1 MTKQNEFSNSLPN
14 ILTFFDDFSNKQLLF
29 LIKEKKFLFLD
40 NTKSENYDFD
50 STKYSLIYLPM
61 NNRFLLEDKEDLI
74 IELKSKID
82 QLYSNTNLADITF
95 EEYTDFKGNTQEK
108 NLLLHMINETKR
120 IDKAIKAIALN
131 DFNLFAKVTNQ
142 ANYSIKTLV
151 FQLNQHQ
158 EQIIIF
164 SHASNALATKLID
177 SGFIFLVETK
187 KAKEFNDEFKRMY
200 YDFFRKN
207 ISLINI
213 SLI

>member
-14 ILTFFDDFSNKQLLF
+14 ILTFFDDFSNKHLLF

-40 NTKSENYDFD
+40 NTKSENYHFD

-131 DFNLFAKVTNQ
+131 DFNLFAKVINQ

-151 FQLNQHQ
+151 YQLNQHQ

-207 ISLINI
+207 ISL
-213 SLI
+213 